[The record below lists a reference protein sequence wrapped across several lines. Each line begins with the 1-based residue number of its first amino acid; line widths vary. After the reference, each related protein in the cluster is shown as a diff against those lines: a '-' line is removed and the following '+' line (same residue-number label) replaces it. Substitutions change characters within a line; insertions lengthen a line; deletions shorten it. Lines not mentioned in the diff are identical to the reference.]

1 VPDLDALLDR
11 IGLPQLPPPTLAG
24 LQTLHR
30 AYVTAIPYEDLAVQ
44 LEEFDPLDVDTI
56 AKRLLHGGRGGYCFE
71 LNTVLAWLLEQAGF
85 ALTRH
90 QGVVG
95 RRELKDPPSP
105 TNHVALAVD
114 LPEGRYLA
122 DAGLG
127 EGQLE
132 AIPLRPGR
140 YGTPRW
146 LAVDEEPTGWWLT
159 QNPWGSFI
167 GVRIAAAPATLD
179 DSQPHHHSLSTD
191 PESTFVQ
198 TLVVQRPFRD
208 HVETLRS
215 RTLTTR
221 GPDVDTSRTL
231 ADADDFARTLDE
243 RFGIDPNRLGPER
256 IARLWHRAQDQHDR
270 WRTSA
275 VDPVR

>member
-1 VPDLDALLDR
+1 VPDLDALLHR
-11 IGLPQLPPPTLAG
+11 IGLPQLPPPTRDG
-24 LQTLHR
+24 LQTIHR
-30 AYVTAIPYEDLAVQ
+30 AYVTAIPYDDLTVQ
-44 LEEFDPLDVDTI
+44 LEEFAPLDVETI
-56 AKRLLHGGRGGYCFE
+56 TKRLLNGGRGGYCFE
-71 LNTVLAWLLEQAGF
+71 LNTVLAFLLEQAGF
-85 ALTRH
+85 TVTRH

-95 RRELKDPPSP
+95 QRELKDPPSP
-105 TNHVALAVD
+105 TNHLALVVD

-127 EGQLE
+127 EGQLD

-146 LAVDEEPTGWWLT
+146 LAIDEEPTGWWLT
-159 QNPWGSFI
+159 QNPWGSFV

-179 DSQPHHHSLSTD
+179 DFQTPHRNLSTD

-198 TLVVQRPFRD
+198 TLAIQRPYRD
-208 HVETLRS
+208 RVETLRS
-215 RTLTTR
+215 RTLTVR

-231 ADADDFARTLDE
+231 ADAADFTQTLDE
-243 RFGIDPNRLGPER
+243 RFGIDPDALGPER
-256 IARLWHRAQDQHDR
+256 IARLWARAEAQHDR

-275 VDPVR
+275 VDAVR